1 MKWAWPQVSE
11 KLQGLWE
18 RYKYALLV
26 VLVGV
31 VLLLWPS
38 GERPGGQTAGDSQSQ
53 TLGFDVE
60 EMERKL
66 EQALSRIQGAGE
78 VTVVLTLRGGERQIL
93 AQDVHSDNGEVERS
107 TVVISQG
114 SGVQQTV
121 PLQQL
126 YPQYQGALVICS
138 GGDDPAVRLELL
150 TAMRALTGLGGD
162 KISICKG

>member
-1 MKWAWPQVSE
+1 MKWAWPQVPE
-11 KLQGLWE
+11 KVQKLWE

-26 VLVGV
+26 VLAGV

-38 GERPGGQTAGDSQSQ
+38 GESQRPQTAADSQTQ

-66 EQALSRIQGAGE
+66 EQALSKIQGAGE
-78 VTVVLTLRGGERQIL
+78 VTVVLTLKGGERQVL
-93 AQDVHSDNGEVERS
+93 AQDVHTDGDEREHS
-107 TVVISQG
+107 TVIVSQG
-114 SGVQQTV
+114 SGVQQAV

-126 YPQYQGALVICS
+126 YPQYQGALVICT